1 MSKSKIILLLSGYQL
16 TWLMCVF
23 GEVVYSTYMPGLIC
37 GLVFILL
44 SLSTGNSRI
53 AFSRPGNMLR
63 IPNMDDSIYNN
74 LFY

>member
-37 GLVFILL
+37 GLVFGCDP
-44 SLSTGNSRI
+44 SLT
-53 AFSRPGNMLR
+53 P
-63 IPNMDDSIYNN
+63 DSIIQQIVPKRRHRN
-74 LFY
+74 LASFF